1 MLEDEPEEQPLQSN
15 NLYNLDKEIKL
26 TRELLKGQKKREV
39 KAKGK
44 TMNFKAEQLHSSVST
59 AASTATTAETSQDS

>member
-15 NLYNLDKEIKL
+15 NLYNLDKEIKF
-26 TRELLKGQKKREV
+26 TRGLLKGQKKREA

-44 TMNFKAEQLHSSVST
+44 TMNFKAEQLQSSVST